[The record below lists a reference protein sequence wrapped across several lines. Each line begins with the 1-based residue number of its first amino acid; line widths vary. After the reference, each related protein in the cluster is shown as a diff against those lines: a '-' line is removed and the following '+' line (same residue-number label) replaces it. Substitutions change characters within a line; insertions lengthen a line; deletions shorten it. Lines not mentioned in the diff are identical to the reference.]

1 MQLNHIGIARDA
13 NIRPVRHLP
22 TDLCA
27 IGSSG
32 WTRSVGQS
40 WRSMLLVL
48 VIVVA
53 AARGSTSALRVIVL
67 YQGWFVLSKGVGES
81 TSFVVTNFTRAQL
94 RRLPTDGRHTGKS
107 FILADTC
114 LAPLFI
120 GS

>member
-1 MQLNHIGIARDA
+1 MQLNHIGIAGDA
-13 NIRPVRHLP
+13 NIRPVRYLL

-53 AARGSTSALRVIVL
+53 TARGLAQPTALRVIVL
-67 YQGWFVLSKGVGES
+67 YQGWFVLSKGVGEA
-81 TSFVVTNFTRAQL
+81 TSFVVANFTRAQL
-94 RRLPTDGRHTGKS
+94 RRLPTDSTHTGGNSS
-107 FILADTC
+107 F
-114 LAPLFI
+114 
-120 GS
+120 G